1 MTDNEEQE
9 LREVIMGM
17 LKAIA
22 GLTAKVLELEQSM
35 KNAGFYKVYSDEE
48 LKGLIKKRG

>member
-1 MTDNEEQE
+1 MTNNDEQE
-9 LREVIMGM
+9 MKEVIMGM

-35 KNAGFYKVYSDEE
+35 KNAGFYKVKSNEE
-48 LKGLIKKRG
+48 LIEKKRG